1 MPTKSQTKPNSD
13 IPASDAGIPA
23 THPKMD
29 VLKDMLG
36 AGVHIGH
43 RTSNWCP
50 KMASFIHGV
59 KGTVH
64 VFNLERTLEK
74 LEEAE
79 RFIEEIVAEGGV
91 VLFVGTK
98 PSAREIVKSA
108 AIRCGMPYVTVRW
121 LGGTLTNFKT
131 LSERIKYF
139 KDLEAKKASG
149 ELEKYPKK
157 EQVLFNRELAELEEK
172 FGGTKNLAGLPQV
185 IFVVDIVAEET
196 AVREARRMHI
206 STVAIVDTNADP
218 TTVTHPIPA
227 NDDAMSSISY
237 LVNRVADSIA
247 KTRTARAAKKLE
259 EESKEE

>member
-1 MPTKSQTKPNSD
+1 MTSLQQKVRTND
-13 IPASDAGIPA
+13 AIPAEAGIPVI
-23 THPKMD
+23 HPKMD
-29 VLKDMLG
+29 VLRDMLA

-50 KMASFIHGV
+50 KMAPFIHGV

-79 RFIEEIVAEGGV
+79 TFVSEIAGEGGV

-98 PSAREIVKSA
+98 PSAKDIVKNA
-108 AIRCGMPYVTVRW
+108 AVRCGMPYVCVRW

-157 EQVLFNRELAELEEK
+157 EQVLFNRELLELEEK
-172 FGGTKNLAGLPQV
+172 FGGTKNLVTLPQAL
-185 IFVVDIVAEET
+185 FVVDILAEET

-206 STVAIVDTNADP
+206 PTVAVVDTNADP
-218 TTVTHPIPA
+218 TAVTHPIPA
-227 NDDAMSSISY
+227 NDDALSAIAY
-237 LVNRVADSIA
+237 VANRIADAIQ
-247 KTRTARAAKKLE
+247 KARAARAVKKLS
-259 EESKEE
+259 EESTEE